1 MFYFILCKKNEK
13 SKLFI
18 RIIFICSKKD
28 TMIKLKKLL
37 LEQPTAGEQD
47 FSKELFE
54 ELKTAGFT
62 MNSSGTTATFNK
74 SNFTLTFENGM
85 LTEAKFPFRADIRD
99 MGSDSISKEF
109 AAEWLARD
117 TNGKVLYMKM
127 TDDDAAF
134 NKTLKGKEKISN
146 VSNPTQMVSF
156 AYWEYKSMGSNLTIS
171 AIGKTKETTTLYKY
185 LPDIKKLGEIAVK
198 WTTFNNANFKD
209 QVKIMGQDLKQM
221 AKPGIDKAKQAVQ
234 NLFNRNKQ
242 TPTSTQQ

>member
-1 MFYFILCKKNEK
+1 M
-13 SKLFI
+13 
-18 RIIFICSKKD
+18 
-28 TMIKLKKLL
+28 MIKLKKLL
-37 LEQPTAGEQD
+37 LEQTAAGEQD

-62 MNSSGTTATFNK
+62 MNSSGTTTTFNK

-85 LTEAKFPFRADIRD
+85 LTQAKFPFKTDIRD

-109 AAEWLARD
+109 AEKWIARD
-117 TNGKVLYMKM
+117 SNNKILYMKM
-127 TDDDAAF
+127 TDDDIAF
-134 NKTLKGKEKISN
+134 NKTLKGKDRVSN
-146 VSNPTQMVSF
+146 VLDPTGMSSF
-156 AYWEYKSMGSNLTIS
+156 SHWEYSTLGSGDFRIS

-221 AKPGIDKAKQAVQ
+221 AQPGIAKATQAVKGVAQ
-234 NLFNRNKQ
+234 NLFNKNKQ
-242 TPTSTQQ
+242 TTTSEQ